1 MMVGEAHNWSTKLVC
16 DMGTLNSTNE
26 TYTK

>member
-16 DMGTLNSTNE
+16 LMGTLNQL
-26 TYTK
+26 KLH